1 MKKSAL
7 LAVSALSL
15 GVVGLATFTPV
26 VNAIDSAP
34 ATVSVTIEGSL
45 GVGVND
51 DDGSTQTLDV
61 TFDSM
66 TANDLKTKQAT
77 ISTTN
82 NTGKAATLSV
92 KDSDATTA
100 LTSGDNTI
108 QTGTNVKAGNSAW
121 GISVNNDSTY
131 AAIPANTE
139 AGVTIGSDNAATSKD
154 FQVTY
159 GVSTSATQATGTY
172 TDQIVY
178 SFTQS

>member
-15 GVVGLATFTPV
+15 GVVGLATFTPMV
-26 VNAIDSAP
+26 SAIDSAP

-45 GVGVND
+45 GVGVD
-51 DDGSTQTLDV
+51 GDDGSTQTLDV
-61 TFDSM
+61 TFDNMS
-66 TANDLKTKQAT
+66 ANDMKTKPAT

-82 NTGKAATLSV
+82 NTGQAATLSV

-108 QTGTNVKAGNSAW
+108 PTNTNVKAGVSAW
-121 GISVNNDSTY
+121 GISVNNDATY
-131 AAIPANTE
+131 AAMPANTE
-139 AGVTIGSDNAATSKD
+139 SALPIGSDEAATAKD
-154 FQVTY
+154 FNVTY